1 MEGAKYFI
9 ELYKMNE
16 TTYRNPDIKQEN
28 VYIHP
33 IKKLDKDLL
42 ITKSL
47 GFKTTFIWYIKP
59 KVKTP

>member
-1 MEGAKYFI
+1 MEGATHYI

-33 IKKLDKDLL
+33 INRVDKDLL
-42 ITKSL
+42 ISKSL
-47 GFKTTFIWYIKP
+47 GFITTFIWWIKP
-59 KVKTP
+59 KIK